1 MSTLFA
7 VPLNSLKRNPQTN
20 ELYLQL
26 PSPHHNIILTPPRW
40 SDIPDILPIHNDPRV
55 YKMLIGPPFPHL
67 PEHAE
72 SWLGRVKEKSD
83 ALISALEGNPDDK
96 NVATNKDTG
105 LMILGG
111 CPVSSI
117 RELQDDGSDI
127 FLGSLDITRCT
138 RFDYLPDKGREA
150 LVEQNLRFAVGDSR
164 IIWEIGCE
172 FYMKKALYTIMVAL
186 SAETCLTL

>member
-1 MSTLFA
+1 MRVRTDCSSHSN
-7 VPLNSLKRNPQTN
+7 NSGL
-20 ELYLQL
+20 
-26 PSPHHNIILTPPRW
+26 
-40 SDIPDILPIHNDPRV
+40 
-55 YKMLIGPPFPHL
+55 PFPHL

-72 SWLGRVKEKSD
+72 SWLGSVKEKSD

-105 LMILGG
+105 LMILSG

-138 RFDYLPDKGREA
+138 RFDYLLDKEREA